1 MIRYSLGCTK
11 QATFGVCVPH
21 PNPKYGGMPAPN
33 GTGFFISR
41 DGYFL
46 TAHHVVMDGNPS
58 EFRLQQPRTTMVGPP
73 IGVQFLEK
81 VKEWPDLDIALP
93 KADFAKN
100 RKNRTKDWLKDKD
113 GFPFLEIELQ
123 EQEEGTPV
131 YSYAFPLPDPEV
143 ILGKDYFVGTVTWRP
158 RVTSA
163 IISST
168 SEEIGPVVTGKEPK
182 LYVLDKALNYGNSG
196 GPIVLQETGRV
207 IGLCLRFQPVVIP
220 QAKGQQIIIPSLYGV
235 AASLT
240 NIKSDLEKIDP

>member
-1 MIRYSLGCTK
+1 MIRNRLGRTK
-11 QATFGVCVPH
+11 RATFGVLVPH
-21 PNPKYGGMPAPN
+21 PKFEGVAIPN

-46 TAHHVVMDGNPS
+46 TAHHVVMGGDPS
-58 EFRLQQPRTTMVGPP
+58 EFSVQQPRTTMVGPA
-73 IGVQFLEK
+73 IIVQFLEK
-81 VKEWPDLDIALP
+81 VKEWPEFDIVLLR
-93 KADFAKN
+93 ADFE
-100 RKNRTKDWLKDKD
+100 KNRTKDWLKEKD
-113 GFPFLEIELQ
+113 GFPFLEMELQ

-131 YSYAFPLPDPEV
+131 YSYAFPLPAEF

-182 LYVLDKALNYGNSG
+182 FYVLDKALNYGNG
-196 GPIVLQETGRV
+196 GSPIVLQETGRV
-207 IGLCLRFQPVVIP
+207 IGLCLKFQPVVIP
-220 QAKGQQIIIPSLYGV
+220 QPEGQQIMIPSLYGV
-235 AASLT
+235 ATSLA